1 MENEDRLIEF
11 GRRIKEVRTYMKL
24 TQKDVAE
31 KLGITQITVSR
42 MEQGKDVSGRK
53 LMQFLD
59 FYSHYISIDNLF
71 GEKFDLI
78 EEENISLLFDKT
90 SIDVIM
96 KSKLNNSI
104 KKMEEA
110 KKHIEAI
117 LDYMK

>member
-42 MEQGKDVSGRK
+42 MEQGRDVSGRK

-59 FYSHYISIDNLF
+59 FYSHYISIDNF
-71 GEKFDLI
+71 VWREIRFDRGRKYLPAF
-78 EEENISLLFDKT
+78 LTRLR
-90 SIDVIM
+90 
-96 KSKLNNSI
+96 
-104 KKMEEA
+104 
-110 KKHIEAI
+110 
-117 LDYMK
+117 

>member
-42 MEQGKDVSGRK
+42 MEQGRDVSGRK

-59 FYSHYISIDNLF
+59 FYSLYISIDNLF